1 VDDIRKLCLYAVQTM
16 AMILYLA
23 WLDIFRDYYF
33 FIVSDLCLTTVYP
46 LACFHE
52 INKYRL

>member
-1 VDDIRKLCLYAVQTM
+1 MRSCLIQIIAV
-16 AMILYLA
+16 ILYLA
-23 WLDIFRDYYF
+23 WLDTYRDYYSQ
-33 FIVSDLCLTTVYP
+33 IISILCLDTVYP